1 MKNKLKFLRKITVTA
16 LFATAAV
23 SVYLF
28 IFKIIADV
36 IYAVGYNHEQYFEF
50 DSIMIW
56 LKSIMSAV
64 IPLAYHL
71 TVAVLSV
78 MLAIRLLKNN
88 NETLLLRI
96 FCIINAADCAYLVVT
111 NGLFNQITYFG
122 ESLGNLNLL
131 SVQRLITAALLI
143 AIAVLY
149 NKNCSKPQA
158 NVLVILSVVQY
169 LIYTSVSIVR
179 LIILTNLQNIITPVY
194 STVISII
201 AAVLAYLPLLL
212 ICILKR
218 IDSHEEEL

>member
-1 MKNKLKFLRKITVTA
+1 MKNKLKFLRKITA
-16 LFATAAV
+16 AAFFATAAV

-71 TVAVLSV
+71 TVAVLLV
-78 MLAIRLLKNN
+78 MLAIRLLKNK

-96 FCIINAADCAYLVVT
+96 FCIGNAAYFAYLAIKG
-111 NGLFNQITYFG
+111 GLFNQITYFG
-122 ESLGNLNLL
+122 EFFGNLNLM

-179 LIILTNLQNIITPVY
+179 LIILTNLQNIITPLH
-194 STVISII
+194 STVISIFTAI
-201 AAVLAYLPLLL
+201 LLYLPLLL
-212 ICILKR
+212 LCILKR